1 MQQVTIGSFLL
12 LVSFALLTIAAFSGA
27 GGFLDHPAFLKR
39 HTELHAASIWRI
51 PQLLKLINL
60 PISDLT
66 LVFQSDFGMRARK
79 HTFFCYMED
88 EVFQSSIGGWA

>member
-27 GGFLDHPAFLKR
+27 GGFLEHPAILKR
-39 HTELHAASIWRI
+39 HTEFHAASIWRI
-51 PQLLKLINL
+51 PQLLRLLNL

-66 LVFQSDFGMRARK
+66 LVF
-79 HTFFCYMED
+79 
-88 EVFQSSIGGWA
+88 